1 MKKINLV
8 WLKRDLRLTDHAPLN
23 AALRSGTPTL
33 IFYVFE
39 PWKMSAMEAL
49 MYSIEPD
56 SIYLN
61 PIINL
66 DTASREARDRLWSWK
81 KRKDVALEAKRIL
94 SIHVRSD

>member
-56 SIYLN
+56 STPLLTSIQ
-61 PIINL
+61 PVEK
-66 DTASREARDRLWSWK
+66 RETGFGPGKREKTWLWKPKES
-81 KRKDVALEAKRIL
+81 
-94 SIHVRSD
+94 SPFM